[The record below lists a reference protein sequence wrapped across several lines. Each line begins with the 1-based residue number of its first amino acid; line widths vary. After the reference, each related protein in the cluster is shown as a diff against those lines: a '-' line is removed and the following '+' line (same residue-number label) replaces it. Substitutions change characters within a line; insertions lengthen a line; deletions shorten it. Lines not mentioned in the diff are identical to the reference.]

1 MKTRNMKVGL
11 FVSAACVVVF
21 AICGCRITRV
31 CNSDG
36 GMEISMLDGGQQ
48 VVRAVDTC
56 FKDGLSVE
64 SKSLIRNKLGF
75 LVASVM
81 VRNLHG
87 DPEDYDREDAFS
99 FEYRF
104 SWFDKYG
111 MEIMPDSHS
120 WIRKDVGGGAAE
132 SLSMTAPIKEATSV
146 IIRFRHA
153 K

>member
-11 FVSAACVVVF
+11 LVSAACVVAF

-36 GMEISMLDGGQQ
+36 GMEISMLDGGPQGI
-48 VVRAVDTC
+48 RAVDTC

-87 DPEDYDREDAFS
+87 DPEDYDREDVFLSSIS
-99 FEYRF
+99 FHGLT
-104 SWFDKYG
+104 S
-111 MEIMPDSHS
+111 
-120 WIRKDVGGGAAE
+120 
-132 SLSMTAPIKEATSV
+132 TAWK
-146 IIRFRHA
+146 
-153 K
+153 